1 MLLAASPNPK
11 YNPLVL
17 EVQRKLNAI
26 KNRTH
31 ANWPLLVSDGKFGEQ
46 TKRAVIQFQIYKNI
60 TPVSGKVGDT
70 TFRYINE
77 EYNYCP
83 MLRANTDKAV
93 VTANNSNNII
103 SKISDFAK
111 DTMFG
116 ILKSIDD
123 AAKDQLKEIN
133 KFSNFQRMTP
143 ELQKLLHKHLRGNST
158 LKSLQNTILN
168 FLEEKGRK
176 ISLTQQAKGNTNAYN
191 YARGQYTLN
200 KLGQISA
207 AQSQLSKSNMVLSQM
222 EKSAKMLFD
231 RCIMEVRKFNIQ
243 SRIEQLGHGGYNVTK
258 NGSLK
263 GGGVLLAINLIPI
276 ISDFIIWAYSK
287 LVLKSE
293 AIEEWNKLVKDIIS
307 FIEGV
312 LIGAVITAIVS
323 AIGLSGGVAVVV
335 IVVVCLIIGL
345 LIALFCPEGNLTEW
359 MIKTINE
366 KIITPVSL

>member
-1 MLLAASPNPK
+1 MLLVASPNPK
-11 YNPLVL
+11 FNPLVL

-26 KNRTH
+26 KSRTH
-31 ANWPLLVSDGKFGEQ
+31 TNWPFLVSDGKYGEQ

-60 TPVSGKVGDT
+60 TPVSGMVGDT

-77 EYNYCP
+77 EYNHCP

-93 VTANNSNNII
+93 VTANDNNII
-103 SKISDFAK
+103 SKISNFAK
-111 DTMFG
+111 DSMFG

-176 ISLTQQAKGNTNAYN
+176 ISLTQQVKGNTNAYN
-191 YARGQYTLN
+191 YARGQYSLT

-231 RCIMEVRKFNIQ
+231 RCITEVRKFNIQ
-243 SRIEQLGHGGYNVTK
+243 SRIEQIGRRGGNITK

-293 AIEEWNKLVKDIIS
+293 AKEEWNKLVKDIIS

-312 LIGAVITAIVS
+312 LIGAVVTAIVS

-359 MIKTINE
+359 MMRTINE
-366 KIITPVSL
+366 KILTPVNL